1 MDIEGILLEQITLTR
16 QEMQDLMATRKK
28 NVTGRISG
36 NFEEVRLGYGHVG
49 IVGDYYAGV
58 MEVPRKAGKV
68 PKNFYLKIAEWARAK
83 GLKFA
88 TDTEFNQF
96 VYHTVRSISKHGFNP
111 KYTEDIFST
120 PLAHLEERI
129 GKVLMD
135 EIEVEITNT
144 IF

>member
-49 IVGDYYAGV
+49 IAGLDYSGV
-58 MEVPRKAGKV
+58 VEVPRKAGRV
-68 PKNFYLKIAEWARAK
+68 PKNFHLKIADWARAK

-88 TDTEFNQF
+88 TETEFKQF
-96 VYHTVRSISKHGFNP
+96 VYNTVRSISKTGFNP
-111 KYTEDIFST
+111 NYTEDIFST